1 MKTTLKAQRSAIFSR
16 SAIFFAISHFIASA
30 IFSRELIF
38 MSEIRVLIEVSRDSR
53 KLSQIAS
60 HKPVRF
66 IWRVNFEENGARG
79 EEAQICR
86 ILSAKLERI
95 V

>member
-1 MKTTLKAQRSAIFSR
+1 MTDFLTFFVFLFLRPFQYQIDAKNTTIGHFL
-16 SAIFFAISHFIASA
+16 AISHFIASA

-38 MSEIRVLIEVSRDSR
+38 MSEICMLIEVSRDAR

-66 IWRVNFEENGARG
+66 IWRVNFE
-79 EEAQICR
+79 
-86 ILSAKLERI
+86 
-95 V
+95 